1 MLEIKTRILKFVKE
15 KGVPDSRTE
24 IRSELQSLGTYS
36 QVSELNI
43 LSEKIFDKAIEI
55 VTTPKSNK
63 KGDKE
68 IQTII
73 THVYSMSE
81 IRRMRSRDTIIFV
94 CGRDVMTAL

>member
-15 KGVPDSRTE
+15 KGVPDPRTE

-55 VTTPKSNK
+55 VTTLKSNK
-63 KGDKE
+63 KGNKE